1 MKVVASAPEGLEKS
15 LAEEISNLGG
25 FNINTY
31 KRFINF
37 ECDFET
43 FYRVHFYS
51 RLAFRFYREIA
62 SFNCYDKQSL
72 YAGVRDSFDWLNW
85 LHFDKTFNVQV
96 TGRTSSLSHTHFTA
110 LEVKNSI
117 TDLQQAVWNKRS
129 NISLANPDFI
139 IHLHLNN
146 NKAILSLQSSVE
158 SLHKRGY
165 RPAIGNAPLKEN
177 LASGLINMT
186 KWNGKVPLIDFM
198 CGSGTF
204 LIEAVNQFLGVPINI
219 DQVYLFEN
227 WLDFRQDIYL
237 NEKNKAKNKIINY
250 EKLPT
255 IIGCEINKK
264 VFEQANVNISL
275 AGLENYIEL
284 INNDFLA
291 LQLSCSPGIII
302 CNPPYGKKL
311 GDENE
316 LICLYE
322 QMGIFLKNNFSGWE
336 FWLLSGNPKLT
347 KYLKMKSSLKI
358 PVSNGGIDCRWIKYL
373 IRLFNFCLKRPLLS
387 CLNLLMF
394 EEDKVLWLI
403 FLQASN
409 LSLQEINR

>member
-1 MKVVASAPEGLEKS
+1 MYLVASAPEGLEKY
-15 LAEEISNLGG
+15 LAKEISNLGG
-25 FNINTY
+25 FNINTH

-51 RLAFRFYREIA
+51 RLAFHFYREIA
-62 SFNCYDKQSL
+62 TFNCYDKQSL
-72 YAGVRDSFDWLNW
+72 YEGVRDSFDWLNW
-85 LHFDKTFNVQV
+85 LHYEKTFNVQV

-117 TDLQQAVWNKRS
+117 TDLQKVAWNKRS
-129 NISLANPDFI
+129 NISLDNPDFI
-139 IHLHLNN
+139 IHLHINN
-146 NKAILSLQSSVE
+146 NKAIISLQSSVE

-165 RPAIGNAPLKEN
+165 RPAVGNAPLKEN

-186 KWNGKVPLIDFM
+186 QWDGKVPLIDFM

-204 LIEAVNQFLGVPINI
+204 LIEAVNQFLEVPINI

-227 WLDFRQDIYL
+227 WLDFRRDIYL
-237 NEKNKAKNKIINY
+237 NEKNKAKTKIINY

-255 IIGCEINKK
+255 ITGCEINKK
-264 VFEQANVNISL
+264 VFEQAKVNVSL

-284 INNDFLA
+284 INNDFLE
-291 LQLSCSPGIII
+291 LKLKYKPGIII

-316 LICLYE
+316 WIFLYE

-373 IRLFNFCLKRPLLS
+373 VR
-387 CLNLLMF
+387 
-394 EEDKVLWLI
+394 
-403 FLQASN
+403 
-409 LSLQEINR
+409 

>member
-1 MKVVASAPEGLEKS
+1 MNVVASSPEGLEKS

-129 NISLANPDFI
+129 NISLDNPDFI

-186 KWNGKVPLIDFM
+186 QWNGKVPLIDFM

-204 LIEAVNQFLGVPINI
+204 LIEAVNQYLGVPINI

-227 WLDFRQDIYL
+227 WLDFRKDIYL

-284 INNDFLA
+284 INNDFLE
-291 LQLSCSPGIII
+291 LQLSCTPGIII

-311 GDENE
+311 GNENE

-322 QMGIFLKNNFSGWE
+322 EMGIFLKNNFSGWE

-373 IRLFNFCLKRPLLS
+373 IR
-387 CLNLLMF
+387 
-394 EEDKVLWLI
+394 
-403 FLQASN
+403 
-409 LSLQEINR
+409 

>member
-1 MKVVASAPEGLEKS
+1 MNVVASSPAGLEKS

-72 YAGVRDSFDWLNW
+72 YAGVRDSFDWLHW

-96 TGRTSSLSHTHFTA
+96 TGRTSSLSHTHYTA

-129 NISLANPDFI
+129 NVSLANPDFI

-186 KWNGKVPLIDFM
+186 QWNGKVPLIDFM

-204 LIEAVNQFLGVPINI
+204 LIEAVNQYLEVPINI

-227 WLDFRQDIYL
+227 WLDFRKDIYL

-291 LQLSCSPGIII
+291 LKLSCTPGIII

-316 LICLYE
+316 LIYLYE

-373 IRLFNFCLKRPLLS
+373 IR
-387 CLNLLMF
+387 
-394 EEDKVLWLI
+394 
-403 FLQASN
+403 
-409 LSLQEINR
+409 

>member
-1 MKVVASAPEGLEKS
+1 MNVVASSPEGLEKS

-129 NISLANPDFI
+129 NISLDNPDFI

-186 KWNGKVPLIDFM
+186 QWNGKVPLIDFM

-204 LIEAVNQFLGVPINI
+204 LIEAVNQYLGVPINI

-227 WLDFRQDIYL
+227 WLDFRKDIYL

-250 EKLPT
+250 EKLPK
-255 IIGCEINKK
+255 IIGCEINRK
-264 VFEQANVNISL
+264 VFEQAEVNTSL

-284 INNDFLA
+284 INNDFLE
-291 LQLSCSPGIII
+291 LQLKFTPGIII

-311 GDENE
+311 GNEDE

-322 QMGIFLKNNFSGWE
+322 EMGNFLKNNFSAWE

-373 IRLFNFCLKRPLLS
+373 IR
-387 CLNLLMF
+387 
-394 EEDKVLWLI
+394 
-403 FLQASN
+403 
-409 LSLQEINR
+409 

>member
-1 MKVVASAPEGLEKS
+1 MNVVASSPEGLEKS

-129 NISLANPDFI
+129 NISLDNPDFI

-186 KWNGKVPLIDFM
+186 QWNGKVPLIDFM

-227 WLDFRQDIYL
+227 WLDFRKDIYL

-275 AGLENYIEL
+275 AGLESYIEL

-291 LQLSCSPGIII
+291 LQLSCTPGIII

-316 LICLYE
+316 LIYLYE

-373 IRLFNFCLKRPLLS
+373 IR
-387 CLNLLMF
+387 
-394 EEDKVLWLI
+394 
-403 FLQASN
+403 
-409 LSLQEINR
+409 

>member
-1 MKVVASAPEGLEKS
+1 MNVVASSPEGLEKS

-129 NISLANPDFI
+129 NISLDNPDFI

-186 KWNGKVPLIDFM
+186 QWNGKVPLIDFM

-204 LIEAVNQFLGVPINI
+204 LIEAVNQYLGVPINI

-227 WLDFRQDIYL
+227 WLDFRKDIYL

-291 LQLSCSPGIII
+291 LQLSCTPGIII

-316 LICLYE
+316 LIYLYE
-322 QMGIFLKNNFSGWE
+322 QMGSFLKNNFSGWE

-373 IRLFNFCLKRPLLS
+373 IR
-387 CLNLLMF
+387 
-394 EEDKVLWLI
+394 
-403 FLQASN
+403 
-409 LSLQEINR
+409 

>member
-1 MKVVASAPEGLEKS
+1 MNVVASSPEGLEKS

-129 NISLANPDFI
+129 NISLDNPDFI

-186 KWNGKVPLIDFM
+186 QWNGKVPLIDFM

-227 WLDFRQDIYL
+227 WLDFRKDIYL

-250 EKLPT
+250 EKLPK

-291 LQLSCSPGIII
+291 LQLSCTPGIII

-311 GDENE
+311 GDEND

-322 QMGIFLKNNFSGWE
+322 QMGIFLKSNFSGWE

-373 IRLFNFCLKRPLLS
+373 IR
-387 CLNLLMF
+387 
-394 EEDKVLWLI
+394 
-403 FLQASN
+403 
-409 LSLQEINR
+409 

>member
-1 MKVVASAPEGLEKS
+1 MNVVASSPEGLEKS

-62 SFNCYDKQSL
+62 SFNCYDRQSL

-129 NISLANPDFI
+129 NISLDNPDFI

-146 NKAILSLQSSVE
+146 NEAILSLQSSVE

-186 KWNGKVPLIDFM
+186 QWNGKVPLIDFM

-227 WLDFRQDIYL
+227 WLDFRKEIYL

-250 EKLPT
+250 EKLPP

-264 VFEQANVNISL
+264 VFEQASINLSL
-275 AGLENYIEL
+275 AGLENYIEV
-284 INNDFLA
+284 INNDFLE
-291 LQLSCSPGIII
+291 LKLKCTPGIII

-322 QMGIFLKNNFSGWE
+322 QMGIFLKKNFSGWE
-336 FWLLSGNPKLT
+336 FWLLSGNGKLT

-373 IRLFNFCLKRPLLS
+373 IR
-387 CLNLLMF
+387 
-394 EEDKVLWLI
+394 
-403 FLQASN
+403 
-409 LSLQEINR
+409 

>member
-1 MKVVASAPEGLEKS
+1 MNVVASSPEGLEKS

-25 FNINTY
+25 LNINTY

-72 YAGVRDSFDWLNW
+72 YTGVRDSFDWLNW

-129 NISLANPDFI
+129 NISLDNPDFI

-158 SLHKRGY
+158 SLHRRGY

-186 KWNGKVPLIDFM
+186 QWNGKVPLIDFM

-227 WLDFRQDIYL
+227 WLDFRKDIYL

-291 LQLSCSPGIII
+291 LQLSCTPGIII

-373 IRLFNFCLKRPLLS
+373 IR
-387 CLNLLMF
+387 
-394 EEDKVLWLI
+394 
-403 FLQASN
+403 
-409 LSLQEINR
+409 

>member
-1 MKVVASAPEGLEKS
+1 MNVVASAPEGLEKS
-15 LAEEISNLGG
+15 LAKEISNLGG

-186 KWNGKVPLIDFM
+186 QWNGKVPLIDFM

-227 WLDFRQDIYL
+227 WLDFRKDIYL

-291 LQLSCSPGIII
+291 LQLSCTPGIII

-316 LICLYE
+316 LIYLYE

-373 IRLFNFCLKRPLLS
+373 IR
-387 CLNLLMF
+387 
-394 EEDKVLWLI
+394 
-403 FLQASN
+403 
-409 LSLQEINR
+409 

>member
-1 MKVVASAPEGLEKS
+1 MNVVASSPEGLEKS

-129 NISLANPDFI
+129 NISLDNPDFI

-186 KWNGKVPLIDFM
+186 QWNGKVPLIDFM

-227 WLDFRQDIYL
+227 WLDFRKDIYL

-291 LQLSCSPGIII
+291 LQLSCTPGIVI

-316 LICLYE
+316 LIYLYE

-373 IRLFNFCLKRPLLS
+373 IR
-387 CLNLLMF
+387 
-394 EEDKVLWLI
+394 
-403 FLQASN
+403 
-409 LSLQEINR
+409 

>member
-1 MKVVASAPEGLEKS
+1 MNVVASSPEGLEKS

-37 ECDFET
+37 ECDSET

-129 NISLANPDFI
+129 NISLDNPDFI

-146 NKAILSLQSSVE
+146 NKAILSLQSSLE

-186 KWNGKVPLIDFM
+186 QWNGKVPLIDFM

-204 LIEAVNQFLGVPINI
+204 LIEAVNRFLGVPINI

-227 WLDFRQDIYL
+227 WLDFRKDIYL

-255 IIGCEINKK
+255 IIGCEINKR
-264 VFEQANVNISL
+264 VFEQANLNISL

-284 INNDFLA
+284 INIDFSA
-291 LQLSCSPGIII
+291 LQLSCTPGIII

-316 LICLYE
+316 LIYLYE

-373 IRLFNFCLKRPLLS
+373 IR
-387 CLNLLMF
+387 
-394 EEDKVLWLI
+394 
-403 FLQASN
+403 
-409 LSLQEINR
+409 

>member
-1 MKVVASAPEGLEKS
+1 MNVVASSPEGLEKS

-186 KWNGKVPLIDFM
+186 QWNGKVPLIDFM

-227 WLDFRQDIYL
+227 WLDFRKDIYL

-264 VFEQANVNISL
+264 VFDQAKVNISL

-284 INNDFLA
+284 INNDFLE
-291 LQLSCSPGIII
+291 LKLSCTPGIII

-373 IRLFNFCLKRPLLS
+373 IR
-387 CLNLLMF
+387 
-394 EEDKVLWLI
+394 
-403 FLQASN
+403 
-409 LSLQEINR
+409 

>member
-1 MKVVASAPEGLEKS
+1 MNVVASSPEGLEKS

-186 KWNGKVPLIDFM
+186 QWNGKVPLIDFM

-204 LIEAVNQFLGVPINI
+204 LIEAVNQYLGVPINI

-227 WLDFRQDIYL
+227 WLDFRKDIYL

-291 LQLSCSPGIII
+291 LKLSCTPGIII

-373 IRLFNFCLKRPLLS
+373 IR
-387 CLNLLMF
+387 
-394 EEDKVLWLI
+394 
-403 FLQASN
+403 
-409 LSLQEINR
+409 

>member
-1 MKVVASAPEGLEKS
+1 MNVVASSPEGLEKS

-129 NISLANPDFI
+129 NISLDNPDFI

-146 NKAILSLQSSVE
+146 NQAILSLQSSVE

-186 KWNGKVPLIDFM
+186 QWNGKVPLIDLM
-198 CGSGTF
+198 CGSGIF
-204 LIEAVNQFLGVPINI
+204 LIEAVNQFLEVPINI

-227 WLDFRQDIYL
+227 WLDFRKDIYL

-291 LQLSCSPGIII
+291 LQLSCTPGIII

-316 LICLYE
+316 LIYLYE

-373 IRLFNFCLKRPLLS
+373 IR
-387 CLNLLMF
+387 
-394 EEDKVLWLI
+394 
-403 FLQASN
+403 
-409 LSLQEINR
+409 

>member
-1 MKVVASAPEGLEKS
+1 MNVVASSPEGLEKS
-15 LAEEISNLGG
+15 LADEISNLGG

-62 SFNCYDKQSL
+62 IFNCYDKQSL

-186 KWNGKVPLIDFM
+186 QWNGKVPLIDFM

-204 LIEAVNQFLGVPINI
+204 LIEAVNQYLGVPINI

-227 WLDFRQDIYL
+227 WLDFRKDIYL

-291 LQLSCSPGIII
+291 LQLSCTPGIII

-316 LICLYE
+316 LIRLYE

-347 KYLKMKSSLKI
+347 KYMKMKSSLKI

-373 IRLFNFCLKRPLLS
+373 IR
-387 CLNLLMF
+387 
-394 EEDKVLWLI
+394 
-403 FLQASN
+403 
-409 LSLQEINR
+409 

>member
-1 MKVVASAPEGLEKS
+1 MNVVASAPEGLEKS

-31 KRFINF
+31 KKFINF

-62 SFNCYDKQSL
+62 SFNCYDKKSL
-72 YAGVRDSFDWLNW
+72 YVGVRDSFDWLNW

-129 NISLANPDFI
+129 NISLDNPDFI

-146 NKAILSLQSSVE
+146 NKAIISLQSSLE

-186 KWNGKVPLIDFM
+186 QWNGKVPLIDFM

-227 WLDFRQDIYL
+227 WLDFRKDIYL

-264 VFEQANVNISL
+264 VFEQANLNISL

-291 LQLSCSPGIII
+291 LQLSCTPGIII

-316 LICLYE
+316 LIYLYE

-347 KYLKMKSSLKI
+347 KYLKMKSSWKI

-373 IRLFNFCLKRPLLS
+373 IR
-387 CLNLLMF
+387 
-394 EEDKVLWLI
+394 
-403 FLQASN
+403 
-409 LSLQEINR
+409 

>member
-1 MKVVASAPEGLEKS
+1 MNVVASSPEGLEKS

-62 SFNCYDKQSL
+62 TFNCYDKQSL

-129 NISLANPDFI
+129 NISLDNPDFI

-186 KWNGKVPLIDFM
+186 QWNGKVPLIDFM

-227 WLDFRQDIYL
+227 WLDFRKDIYL

-291 LQLSCSPGIII
+291 LQLSCTPGIII

-373 IRLFNFCLKRPLLS
+373 IR
-387 CLNLLMF
+387 
-394 EEDKVLWLI
+394 
-403 FLQASN
+403 
-409 LSLQEINR
+409 

>member
-1 MKVVASAPEGLEKS
+1 MNVVASSPEGLEKS

-129 NISLANPDFI
+129 NISLDNPDFI

-186 KWNGKVPLIDFM
+186 QWNGKVPLIDFM

-227 WLDFRQDIYL
+227 WLDFRKDIYL
-237 NEKNKAKNKIINY
+237 DEKNKAKNKIINF

-264 VFEQANVNISL
+264 VFEQANLNISL

-284 INNDFLA
+284 INNNFLA
-291 LQLSCSPGIII
+291 LQLSCTPGIII

-358 PVSNGGIDCRWIKYL
+358 PVSNGGINCRWIKYF
-373 IRLFNFCLKRPLLS
+373 IR
-387 CLNLLMF
+387 
-394 EEDKVLWLI
+394 
-403 FLQASN
+403 
-409 LSLQEINR
+409 

>member
-1 MKVVASAPEGLEKS
+1 MNVVASSPAGLEKS

-72 YAGVRDSFDWLNW
+72 YAGVRDSFDWLHW

-186 KWNGKVPLIDFM
+186 QWNGKVPLIDFM

-204 LIEAVNQFLGVPINI
+204 LIEAVNQYLEVPINI

-227 WLDFRQDIYL
+227 WLDFRKDIYL

-291 LQLSCSPGIII
+291 LQLSCTPGIII

-316 LICLYE
+316 LIYLYE

-373 IRLFNFCLKRPLLS
+373 IR
-387 CLNLLMF
+387 
-394 EEDKVLWLI
+394 
-403 FLQASN
+403 
-409 LSLQEINR
+409 

>member
-1 MKVVASAPEGLEKS
+1 MNVVASSPEGLEKS

-129 NISLANPDFI
+129 NISLENPDFI

-146 NKAILSLQSSVE
+146 NKAIISLQSSVE

-186 KWNGKVPLIDFM
+186 QWNGKVPLIDFM

-227 WLDFRQDIYL
+227 WLDFRKDIYL

-291 LQLSCSPGIII
+291 LQLSCTPGIII

-373 IRLFNFCLKRPLLS
+373 IR
-387 CLNLLMF
+387 
-394 EEDKVLWLI
+394 
-403 FLQASN
+403 
-409 LSLQEINR
+409 

>member
-1 MKVVASAPEGLEKS
+1 MNVVASSPEGLEKS

-129 NISLANPDFI
+129 NISLDNPDFI

-186 KWNGKVPLIDFM
+186 QWNGKVPLIDFM

-204 LIEAVNQFLGVPINI
+204 LIEAVNQYLGVPINI

-227 WLDFRQDIYL
+227 WLDFRKDIYL

-291 LQLSCSPGIII
+291 LQLSCTPGIII

-311 GDENE
+311 CDENE
-316 LICLYE
+316 LIYLYE

-373 IRLFNFCLKRPLLS
+373 IR
-387 CLNLLMF
+387 
-394 EEDKVLWLI
+394 
-403 FLQASN
+403 
-409 LSLQEINR
+409 

>member
-1 MKVVASAPEGLEKS
+1 MNVVASAPEGLEKS

-62 SFNCYDKQSL
+62 TFNCYDKQSL
-72 YAGVRDSFDWLNW
+72 YEGVRDSFDWLNW
-85 LHFDKTFNVQV
+85 LHFEKTFNVQV
-96 TGRTSSLSHTHFTA
+96 TGRTNSLNHTHFTA

-117 TDLQQAVWNKRS
+117 TDLQQAAWNKRS
-129 NISLANPDFI
+129 NISLDNPDFI

-146 NKAILSLQSSVE
+146 NKAIISLQSSLE

-165 RPAIGNAPLKEN
+165 RPAVGNAPLKEN
-177 LASGLINMT
+177 LASGLISMT
-186 KWNGKVPLIDFM
+186 QWNGKVPLIDFM

-204 LIEAVNQFLGVPINI
+204 LIEAVNQFLEVPINI

-227 WLDFRQDIYL
+227 WLDFRKDIYL
-237 NEKNKAKNKIINY
+237 KEKNKAKNKIINY

-264 VFEQANVNISL
+264 VFDQANVNISL

-284 INNDFLA
+284 INKDFLE
-291 LQLSCSPGIII
+291 LQLKCIPGIII

-316 LICLYE
+316 LISLYE
-322 QMGIFLKNNFSGWE
+322 QIGIYLKNNFSGWE

-358 PVSNGGIDCRWIKYL
+358 PVSHGGIDCRWIKYL
-373 IRLFNFCLKRPLLS
+373 IR
-387 CLNLLMF
+387 
-394 EEDKVLWLI
+394 
-403 FLQASN
+403 
-409 LSLQEINR
+409 

>member
-1 MKVVASAPEGLEKS
+1 MNVVASSPEGLEKS

-25 FNINTY
+25 CNINTY

-129 NISLANPDFI
+129 NISLDNPDFI

-146 NKAILSLQSSVE
+146 NKAVLSLQSSVE

-186 KWNGKVPLIDFM
+186 QWNGKVPLIDFM

-227 WLDFRQDIYL
+227 WLDFRKDTYL

-275 AGLENYIEL
+275 AGLENHIEL

-373 IRLFNFCLKRPLLS
+373 VR
-387 CLNLLMF
+387 
-394 EEDKVLWLI
+394 
-403 FLQASN
+403 
-409 LSLQEINR
+409 

>member
-1 MKVVASAPEGLEKS
+1 MNVVASAPEGLEKY
-15 LAEEISNLGG
+15 LAKEISNLGG

-186 KWNGKVPLIDFM
+186 QWNGIVPLIDFM

-227 WLDFRQDIYL
+227 WLDFRKDIYL

-291 LQLSCSPGIII
+291 LQLSCTPGIII

-316 LICLYE
+316 LIYLYE

-373 IRLFNFCLKRPLLS
+373 IR
-387 CLNLLMF
+387 
-394 EEDKVLWLI
+394 
-403 FLQASN
+403 
-409 LSLQEINR
+409 

>member
-1 MKVVASAPEGLEKS
+1 MNVVASSPEGLEKS

-129 NISLANPDFI
+129 NVSLANPDFI

-186 KWNGKVPLIDFM
+186 QWNGKVPLIDFM

-227 WLDFRQDIYL
+227 WLDFRKDIYL

-291 LQLSCSPGIII
+291 LQLSCTPGIII

-322 QMGIFLKNNFSGWE
+322 QMGMYLKNNFSGWE

-373 IRLFNFCLKRPLLS
+373 IR
-387 CLNLLMF
+387 
-394 EEDKVLWLI
+394 
-403 FLQASN
+403 
-409 LSLQEINR
+409 

>member
-1 MKVVASAPEGLEKS
+1 MNVVASAPEGLEQS
-15 LAEEISNLGG
+15 LAEEILNLGG

-72 YAGVRDSFDWLNW
+72 YEGVRDSFDWLNW
-85 LHFDKTFNVQV
+85 LHYEKTFNVQV
-96 TGRTSSLSHTHFTA
+96 TGRTSSLSHSHFTA

-117 TDLQQAVWNKRS
+117 TDLQKAVWNKRS
-129 NISLANPDFI
+129 NISLENPDFI

-146 NKAILSLQSSVE
+146 NKAIISLQSSVE

-186 KWNGKVPLIDFM
+186 QWNGKVPLIDFM

-204 LIEAVNQFLGVPINI
+204 LIEAVNQFLGVPINT

-227 WLDFRQDIYL
+227 WLDFRKDIYL

-250 EKLPT
+250 EKLPK

-291 LQLSCSPGIII
+291 LQLSCTPGIII

-316 LICLYE
+316 LIYLYE

-373 IRLFNFCLKRPLLS
+373 IR
-387 CLNLLMF
+387 
-394 EEDKVLWLI
+394 
-403 FLQASN
+403 
-409 LSLQEINR
+409 

>member
-1 MKVVASAPEGLEKS
+1 MNVVASSPEGLEKS

-129 NISLANPDFI
+129 NISLDNPDFI

-146 NKAILSLQSSVE
+146 NKAIISFQSSVE

-165 RPAIGNAPLKEN
+165 RPAVGNAPLKEN

-186 KWNGKVPLIDFM
+186 QWNGKVPLIDFM

-227 WLDFRQDIYL
+227 WLDFRKDIYL

-291 LQLSCSPGIII
+291 LQLSCTPGIII

-373 IRLFNFCLKRPLLS
+373 IR
-387 CLNLLMF
+387 
-394 EEDKVLWLI
+394 
-403 FLQASN
+403 
-409 LSLQEINR
+409 

>member
-1 MKVVASAPEGLEKS
+1 MNVVASSPEGLEKS

-129 NISLANPDFI
+129 NISLDNPDFI

-186 KWNGKVPLIDFM
+186 QWNGKVPLIDFM

-204 LIEAVNQFLGVPINI
+204 LIEAVNQYLGVPINI

-227 WLDFRQDIYL
+227 WLDFRKDIYL

-264 VFEQANVNISL
+264 VFEQANLNISL

-284 INNDFLA
+284 MNNNFLE
-291 LQLSCSPGIII
+291 LQLSCTPGIII

-316 LICLYE
+316 LISLYE
-322 QMGIFLKNNFSGWE
+322 QMGIFLKNNFSAWE

-373 IRLFNFCLKRPLLS
+373 IR
-387 CLNLLMF
+387 
-394 EEDKVLWLI
+394 
-403 FLQASN
+403 
-409 LSLQEINR
+409 

>member
-1 MKVVASAPEGLEKS
+1 MNVVASSPEGLEKS

-129 NISLANPDFI
+129 NISLDNPDFI

-186 KWNGKVPLIDFM
+186 QWNGKVPLIDFM

-227 WLDFRQDIYL
+227 WLDFRKDIYL

-291 LQLSCSPGIII
+291 LQLSCTPGIII

-316 LICLYE
+316 LIYLYE

-358 PVSNGGIDCRWIKYL
+358 PVSNGGIDCRWIKYI
-373 IRLFNFCLKRPLLS
+373 IR
-387 CLNLLMF
+387 
-394 EEDKVLWLI
+394 
-403 FLQASN
+403 
-409 LSLQEINR
+409 

>member
-1 MKVVASAPEGLEKS
+1 MNVVASSPEGLEKS

-129 NISLANPDFI
+129 NISLDNPDFI

-186 KWNGKVPLIDFM
+186 QWNGKVPLIDFM

-227 WLDFRQDIYL
+227 WLDFRKDIYL

-264 VFEQANVNISL
+264 VFEQANLNISL

-291 LQLSCSPGIII
+291 LQLSCTPGIII

-373 IRLFNFCLKRPLLS
+373 IR
-387 CLNLLMF
+387 
-394 EEDKVLWLI
+394 
-403 FLQASN
+403 
-409 LSLQEINR
+409 

>member
-1 MKVVASAPEGLEKS
+1 MNVVASSPEGLEKS

-129 NISLANPDFI
+129 NISLDNPDFI

-165 RPAIGNAPLKEN
+165 RPAIGYAPLKEN

-186 KWNGKVPLIDFM
+186 QWNGKVPLIDFM

-264 VFEQANVNISL
+264 VFEQANLNTSL

-284 INNDFLA
+284 INNDFLE
-291 LQLSCSPGIII
+291 LQLSCTPGIII

-316 LICLYE
+316 LISLYE
-322 QMGIFLKNNFSGWE
+322 QMGIFLKNNFSDWE

-373 IRLFNFCLKRPLLS
+373 IR
-387 CLNLLMF
+387 
-394 EEDKVLWLI
+394 
-403 FLQASN
+403 
-409 LSLQEINR
+409 

>member
-1 MKVVASAPEGLEKS
+1 MNVVASSPEGLEKS

-139 IHLHLNN
+139 NHLHLNN

-186 KWNGKVPLIDFM
+186 QWNGKVPLIDFM

-204 LIEAVNQFLGVPINI
+204 LIEAVNQYLGVPINI

-227 WLDFRQDIYL
+227 WLDFRKDIYL

-291 LQLSCSPGIII
+291 LQLSCTPGIII

-316 LICLYE
+316 LIYLYE

-373 IRLFNFCLKRPLLS
+373 IR
-387 CLNLLMF
+387 
-394 EEDKVLWLI
+394 
-403 FLQASN
+403 
-409 LSLQEINR
+409 